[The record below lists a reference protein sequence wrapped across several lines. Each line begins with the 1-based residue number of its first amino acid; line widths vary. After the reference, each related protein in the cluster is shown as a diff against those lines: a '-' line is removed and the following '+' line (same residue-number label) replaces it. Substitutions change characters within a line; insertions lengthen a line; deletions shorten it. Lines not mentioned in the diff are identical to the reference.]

1 MSEKKRPI
9 LMVLVILGIAAL
21 FLGTVGTIISFLS
34 GPSSRFSF
42 REKIGVIPIE
52 GAITDSRAIISQLV
66 EFKKD
71 GQIKAIILRVNSP
84 GGGVAPSQEIYREVR
99 KTVMSKKVIASMGS
113 LAASGG
119 YYVASAADKIVANP
133 GTLTGSI
140 GVIMEFVQ
148 VEELLKK
155 IGVGMEVIK
164 SGEFKDIGSPHR
176 KMSEREKELIRALIL
191 DVQKQFVEAVAR
203 GRNLPLD
210 KVEEIADG
218 RILSGAQ
225 AKELGLVDQLG
236 NFEDAVD
243 LAKSLA
249 GIKGEITLVYPKK
262 TRGRIWDLLL
272 RDVTKVFY
280 ESLRDILNTRVEYR
294 WDGLL
299 QWRGD

>member
-1 MSEKKRPI
+1 
-9 LMVLVILGIAAL
+9 MVLVILGIAAL
-21 FLGTVGTIISFLS
+21 FLGTVGIIISFLS

-84 GGGVAPSQEIYREVR
+84 GGGVAPSQEIYREIR

-191 DVQKQFVEAVAR
+191 DVQKQFVEAVAL
-203 GRNLPLD
+203 GRNLPVD

-225 AKELGLVDQLG
+225 SKELGLVDQLG

-272 RDVTKVFY
+272 QDATKVLY
-280 ESLRDILNTRVEYR
+280 ESLRDIFNTRVEYR